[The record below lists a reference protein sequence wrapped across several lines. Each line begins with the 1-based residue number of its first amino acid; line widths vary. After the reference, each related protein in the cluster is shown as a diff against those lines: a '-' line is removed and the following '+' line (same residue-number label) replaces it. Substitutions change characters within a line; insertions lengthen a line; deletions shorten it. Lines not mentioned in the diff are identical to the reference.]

1 MQTLD
6 RVSPTRPGQRN
17 PDESLELFDYSKA
30 FSRNLGLVQP
40 DEQLR
45 LKRSVVAIA
54 GLGGVGGVHLTTL
67 ARLGVGGFHI
77 ADFDSFEIQN
87 FNRQAGATV
96 SSLGR
101 SKVDVMADQL
111 LDINPAVK
119 LQRFEKGVQRENV
132 AAFLDGVDV
141 IVDGLDFFAIEAREL
156 LFDEAERRG
165 IPLVTAGPI
174 GMSVAWLVFQPG
186 SMSWRDYFAFDLA
199 RGKTDKY
206 LLFALGLTP
215 QATQM
220 SYLDRTYVNLEE
232 HRGPSMALA
241 VQLCA
246 GVAAAEVLKLL
257 LKRGPVSAA
266 PHYHQF
272 DAYKGKMVEGKLR
285 WGNRGWG
292 QRLKASIFRRILKQK
307 ALSSPAPTPDQSIQ
321 AIEGNTILPPHIP
334 GQPTAAQITAIVD
347 SARWAPSGD
356 NVQPFS
362 FQWDGTTLFVNEEEN
377 RSKAFINVGNVASQM
392 ALGMCLAN
400 IEIAAQQWGWVPCW
414 TLETRQGSVAQI
426 TFEPGL
432 VRQSPLATA
441 LRARCVDRR
450 PFDQDQMSLRFAETI
465 KEQTNNPWG
474 IQFHLLDKTEQV
486 KAMARINSG
495 FESFMLEDKRLHT
508 YLFRWMRWS
517 NKEAQTSSDGMPLS
531 TLGLNPMDALSLR
544 LLAKW
549 TIARLFKAT
558 GLTRLAALRARRV
571 YGRSAAFGAFTI
583 PNSEPMTY
591 VWVGCLWQRLWLKLT
606 AEGWTLQPVMGHSLM
621 AHRCKEYEG
630 EGLTEKQRERFE
642 LDDEEMHKIME
653 TPQDQSIACLFRM
666 GRPVSPVTHRAPR
679 RALPS
684 LLSFKTPQP
693 HTAVRLKTVLIE
705 KEIAK

>member
-6 RVSPTRPGQRN
+6 RVSPARPGQQN
-17 PDESLELFDYSKA
+17 PDETEDLFDYSKA

-101 SKVDVMADQL
+101 SKVDVMAEQL

-119 LQRFEKGVQRENV
+119 LQRFEQGVQRENV

-174 GMSVAWLVFQPG
+174 GMSVAWLIFEPG

-199 RGKTDKY
+199 RKKSDKY

-257 LKRGPVSAA
+257 LKRGRVSAA
-266 PHYHQF
+266 PHFHQF
-272 DAYKGKMVEGKLR
+272 DAYKGKLVEGKLR

-292 QRLKASIFRRILKQK
+292 QRIKASIFRWMLSKK
-307 ALSSPAPTPDQSIQ
+307 AVSSPALTPDQSNQ
-321 AIEGNTILPPHIP
+321 VLEGNTILPPHIP
-334 GQPTAAQITAIVD
+334 GQPTPAQIIALVD

-377 RSKAFINVGNVASQM
+377 RSQAFINVGNVASQI

-400 IEIAAQQWGWVPCW
+400 IEIAAEQWGWVPRW
-414 TLETRQGSVAQI
+414 TLETRHASVAQI

-450 PFDQDQMSLRFAETI
+450 PFDRDQMSHRFAKTI
-465 KEQTNNPWG
+465 KEQSKNPWG
-474 IQFHLLDKTEQV
+474 IQFHVLNDTDQI
-486 KAMARINSG
+486 KALARINGG

-517 NKEAQTSSDGMPLS
+517 NKEAEQSSDGMPLS
-531 TLGLNPMDALSLR
+531 ALGQLVFYLR
-544 LLAKW
+544 K
-549 TIARLFKAT
+549 R
-558 GLTRLAALRARRV
+558 G
-571 YGRSAAFGAFTI
+571 
-583 PNSEPMTY
+583 
-591 VWVGCLWQRLWLKLT
+591 
-606 AEGWTLQPVMGHSLM
+606 
-621 AHRCKEYEG
+621 
-630 EGLTEKQRERFE
+630 
-642 LDDEEMHKIME
+642 
-653 TPQDQSIACLFRM
+653 
-666 GRPVSPVTHRAPR
+666 
-679 RALPS
+679 
-684 LLSFKTPQP
+684 
-693 HTAVRLKTVLIE
+693 
-705 KEIAK
+705 